1 MFPCIITVML
11 QEYYMQLCNLIV
23 KIYTKKEIKNQSKK
37 DVLLKKKLNLKN
49 ASPCLAC

>member
-1 MFPCIITVML
+1 ML
-11 QEYYMQLCNLIV
+11 QEYYIAVLCNLIV